1 MREDKKKLG
10 TYIFRI
16 TVSISFAV
24 FFTLF
29 ISNKY
34 GYYDYRMNKKVTLT
48 TEQIAK
54 FEQDIRDGK
63 EIDLEE
69 YLINISRNNQNRI
82 SRTGLNI
89 SNFISNII
97 KSGVEGIFDSLGRL
111 INENR
116 DWLIFF

>member
-1 MREDKKKLG
+1 MKEEKKKFG
-10 TYIFRI
+10 PYIFRI

-24 FFTLF
+24 FLTLF

-48 TEQIAK
+48 SEQIEK
-54 FEQDIRDGK
+54 FEQDVKDGK

-69 YLINISRNNQNRI
+69 YLTNIRRSNQNRI

-89 SNFISNII
+89 SNAVSNII
-97 KSGVEGIFDSLGRL
+97 KGGVEGIFDSLGRL

-116 DWLIFF
+116 DW